1 MVEPDS
7 PEPPLTNILK
17 AASDPTRRA
26 ILTLLAQHG
35 PTRVTDLARHFD
47 MSLNAV
53 SKHIKVLQAAGLTSR
68 VTTWREHLIAA
79 EMAPINEIDR
89 WFRDLRSIWDQR
101 LDRLETLMTL
111 EPEMDDTTTQDL
123 TLTAR
128 RTIKASAKRIYD
140 AWLDP
145 KMFAALMSLDGAVT
159 VTDAKTDPRVGGR
172 FALMIHNGETEV
184 PHAGTYLQLQPHTRI
199 RFTWESP
206 YVDAGSSVTIDLT
219 PQGDMTEI
227 ALTHVKFRNEG
238 SRDGHAS
245 VWGKIL
251 GQLETLLA

>member
-1 MVEPDS
+1 MVERES
-7 PEPPLTNILK
+7 PEHPLTTVLK

-53 SKHIKVLQAAGLTSR
+53 SKHIKVLEAAGLASR

-79 EMAPINEIDR
+79 EMAPIHEIDR

-101 LDRLETLMTL
+101 LEKLETLLTKDL
-111 EPEMDDTTTQDL
+111 EMDDTMQDL

-128 RTIKASAKRIYD
+128 RSIKAPAKRIYD

-145 KMFAALMSLDGAVT
+145 DMFAAFMSLDSKTT
-159 VTDAKTDPRVGGR
+159 VSTASTDPKIGGR
-172 FALMIHNGETEV
+172 FMIIVNNGEKDV
-184 PHAGTYLQLQPHTRI
+184 PHAGTYLQLNPHSLI
-199 RFTWESP
+199 QFTWESP
-206 YVDAGSSVTIDLT
+206 YVDAGSTVTITLT
-219 PQGDMTEI
+219 PQGDATEV
-227 ALTHVKFRNEG
+227 ALTHVKFRSEA

-245 VWGKIL
+245 VWTLIL
-251 GQLETLLA
+251 EKVETLLA

>member
-53 SKHIKVLQAAGLTSR
+53 SKHIKVLQAAGLTTR
-68 VTTWREHLIAA
+68 VTQWREHLIAA
-79 EMAPINEIDR
+79 DMAPIQEIDR

-101 LDRLETLMTL
+101 LEHLETLLTKGI
-111 EPEMDDTTTQDL
+111 EMDDTPPAL

-128 RTIKASAKRIYD
+128 RTIKAPAKRIYD

-145 KMFAALMSLDGAVT
+145 AVFAALMALEGKTTTSQSQG
-159 VTDAKTDPRVGGR
+159 DARVGGR
-172 FALMIHNGETEV
+172 FSIMVNTGDKEV
-184 PHAGTYLQLQPHTRI
+184 PHAGTYLQMTPCSLIQ
-199 RFTWESP
+199 FTWESP
-206 YVDAGSSVTIDLT
+206 YVDAGSTVTITLT
-219 PQGDMTEI
+219 PTGDATEV
-227 ALTHVKFRNEG
+227 ALTHVKFRSEG
-238 SRDGHAS
+238 SRDGHAA
-245 VWGKIL
+245 VWALIL
-251 GQLETLLA
+251 AKAESLLA